1 MGYYVKHLFMKK
13 ALPVFVSLFLFI
25 ALAVLPAQAQFGPG
39 SGNGPGGFGGG
50 KGSNQNSGQPRPSIG
65 HVFGKIVDA
74 KSKKPV
80 EFAWVALFKDKND
93 SLITGQL
100 TETNGEFSLD
110 NLPFGKFKLKISF
123 LGYATIEKEIMI
135 LPNSLDQDLG
145 NVALAQDEKTLNT
158 VTVTGEK
165 STIELKPDRKVF
177 NVEKDLST
185 RGGTG
190 EDVMKNIPGVS
201 TDASGNV
208 TLRNLTPI
216 IYVDG
221 KPTTLTLDQIP
232 ADQID
237 RVEVITN
244 PSAKFEA
251 DATGGII
258 NVVLKQN
265 RQPGYNGQV
274 TAALGTNDQYNGSAL
289 INVKEKKF
297 GFMLNYNVHGSTN
310 NTLGSTNRTNLNEG
324 GGITGYL
331 HQNDNVIAAHVFQ
344 NARVGFDGYIDN
356 HNTLSIVQ
364 SGTFGNF
371 NNTDNQAFSADSAN
385 GNQINNGSINQKQVT
400 AFRNFTTNL
409 SFRHTY
415 TKPDKE
421 WTLDIS
427 YNHSHVNTNY
437 NNSYYTHTP
446 QGIPVPY
453 DSAFSPQYQTQN
465 GYGKTD
471 MITAQWDFT
480 DPINSNMKIEFGFR
494 SSYQHAYSLLS
505 ITNIDSSFSEVS
517 PSLSSNYATDNLINA
532 AYFTFSH
539 NIKGFSY
546 ELGLRFEQTYF
557 NGTEYNYNGT
567 GRDSSFSYKYPTTSH
582 PSAQN
587 ILDCFFPS
595 IMLSEKINDKNEL
608 QLNITRKINRPGF
621 RQIGPFISNSTPY
634 GYSVGNV
641 ALQPEF
647 DNKAEFNYDL
657 NITKFTWLSSLYGSY
672 NQQPITP
679 YTYLNPFDSLQ
690 IVSTFENAKNSLQ
703 GGWENTFKVTP
714 VKGLDITADANV
726 FYTEIRDSTVIN
738 NRSTLIHNQ
747 GISYVIKGII
757 SYKFPLAFTAQ
768 VNGTYEAPKVV
779 AQGNTLPVYFIDA
792 SVSKDFG
799 IATLTLAVSDI
810 MNSRSFGNYYNT
822 PSYIETTIR
831 RRDQR
836 YARLGVTFKFGKM
849 DGSLFRKSK
858 QKKDKDLGNPG
869 DDMGF

>member
-1 MGYYVKHLFMKK
+1 MKK
-13 ALPVFVSLFLFI
+13 RFASAVSLLIFI
-25 ALAVLPAQAQFGPG
+25 LQSFTPVQAQFGPG
-39 SGNGPGGFGGG
+39 SGGGNGGNSGG
-50 KGSNQNSGQPRPSIG
+50 KGSYQGMAQGQPRPSIG
-65 HVFGKIVDA
+65 HVFGKIVDS
-74 KSKKPV
+74 KTKKPV
-80 EFAWVALFKDKND
+80 EFASVALFKAKND

-100 TETNGEFSLD
+100 TESNGEFSLD

-123 LGYATIEKEIMI
+123 LGYTTQEKEIMI

-145 NVALAQDEKTLNT
+145 NVALSQDEKTLNA
-158 VTVTGEK
+158 VTITGEK
-165 STIELKPDRKVF
+165 ATIELKPDRKVF

-274 TAALGTNDQYNGSAL
+274 TAAIGTNDQFNGSAL
-289 INVKEKKF
+289 INVREKKF
-297 GFMLNYNVHGSTN
+297 GFMLNYNVHGATN
-310 NTLGSTNRTNLNEG
+310 NTLGSNNRTSLGETG
-324 GGITGYL
+324 DVSGYL
-331 HQNDNVIAAHVFQ
+331 HQNDNVILKRIFQ
-344 NARVGFDGYIDN
+344 TARVGFDGYIDN

-371 NNTDNQAFSADSAN
+371 NTVDNQTFSTDSAN
-385 GNQINNGSINQKQVT
+385 GNQINNGSIDQNQAT
-400 AFRNFTTNL
+400 AFRNFTTNITL
-409 SFRHTY
+409 RHTY

-437 NNSYYTHTP
+437 KNNYYTYTP

-453 DSAFSPQYQTQN
+453 DTFANPQYQTQS

-471 MITAQWDFT
+471 MVTAQWDFS
-480 DPINSNMKIEFGFR
+480 DPLKSNMKIEFGFR
-494 SSYQHAYSLLS
+494 SSFQHAYSLLS
-505 ITNIDSSFSEVS
+505 ITNVDSSFSEVS

-546 ELGLRFEQTYF
+546 ELGMRFEQTF
-557 NGTEYNYNGT
+557 FQGTEYNYNNSGH
-567 GRDSSFSYKYPTTSH
+567 DSSFSYKYPSSH
-582 PSAQN
+582 PSAIN
-587 ILDCFFPS
+587 VLDCFFPS

-608 QLNITRKINRPGF
+608 QFNITRKINRPGF

-647 DNKAEFNYDL
+647 DNKAEINYNL
-657 NITKFTWLSSLYGSY
+657 NITKFTWLSQLYGSF
-672 NQQPITP
+672 NQQPITS
-679 YTYLNPFDSLQ
+679 YTYLNPLDSLQ
-690 IVSTFENAKNSLQ
+690 IISTFENAKSSLQ
-703 GGWENTFKVTP
+703 GGWENTFKITP
-714 VKGLDITADANV
+714 VKGFDITLDGNV
-726 FYTEIRDSTVIN
+726 FYTQIRDSTVIN
-738 NRSTLIHNQ
+738 GHSALIHNQ
-747 GISYVIKGII
+747 GLSYVIKGIV
-757 SYKFPLAFTAQ
+757 SYKLPLAFVVQ
-768 VNGTYEAPKVV
+768 VNGSYEAPKVI
-779 AQGNTLPVYFIDA
+779 AQGNTLPVYFFDA
-792 SVSKDFG
+792 SVSKDLG
-799 IATLTLAVSDI
+799 IATLTLAVSDV
-810 MNSRSFGNYYNT
+810 MNSRSFGTYYNT
-822 PSYIETTIR
+822 PTYIETTIR

-849 DGSLFRKSK
+849 DGSLFRKK
-858 QKKDKDLGNPG
+858 QPKKDKDNGGNPE
-869 DDMGF
+869 DMGF